1 MEARLSGVEG
11 KVEDKDNVKVKEN
24 VKSKNPGT
32 MKRAD
37 RERKEKKPKSKTQD
51 IFNKTKKKLR
61 QPQKRTPNGNSREWI
76 STHTPLFIL

>member
-32 MKRAD
+32 VKR
-37 RERKEKKPKSKTQD
+37 
-51 IFNKTKKKLR
+51 
-61 QPQKRTPNGNSREWI
+61 
-76 STHTPLFIL
+76 